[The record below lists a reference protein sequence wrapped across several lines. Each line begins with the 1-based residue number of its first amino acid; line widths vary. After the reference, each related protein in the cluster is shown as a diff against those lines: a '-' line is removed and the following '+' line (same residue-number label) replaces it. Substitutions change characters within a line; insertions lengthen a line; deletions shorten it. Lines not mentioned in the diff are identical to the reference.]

1 MEKKSNFDL
10 SISPDINQDVFS
22 LCPNCNINYLHS
34 VLVRKALSRKDNKTY
49 ICDDCGQAEAM
60 KDYEAMLLK
69 EIKGHE

>member
-1 MEKKSNFDL
+1 MVQIRQLTTYSNLRNNYCFEKKKIVENNL
-10 SISPDINQDVFS
+10 SICQ
-22 LCPNCNINYLHS
+22 
-34 VLVRKALSRKDNKTY
+34 LSRKDNKTY